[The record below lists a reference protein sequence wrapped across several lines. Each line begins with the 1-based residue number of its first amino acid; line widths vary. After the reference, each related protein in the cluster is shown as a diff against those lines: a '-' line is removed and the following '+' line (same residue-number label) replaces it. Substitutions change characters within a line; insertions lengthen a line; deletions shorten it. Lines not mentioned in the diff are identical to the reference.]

1 MAVFMKTKTLEERQ
15 LDQRCLD
22 DPLHATQDAIYVD
35 GPNSKRKRRQ
45 NDDEYEDLQ
54 PPNKYSTT
62 EKNEWETIQN
72 DNAQQPKKHSSEYK
86 RKEANACD
94 YNVPQ
99 AYRASTEAYNIKNK
113 HFKDDVRIDKNKH
126 TNAAKVADLETSSY
140 CSNHEG
146 SQYQRPYGDPQSQ
159 DFSMVEQQNN
169 TMRRQNDD
177 EYEDLQPPNKY
188 STRDKNEWGMIQN
201 DNAQQPK
208 KYSSAYKTK
217 HKHFQDDVRINK
229 NKHTN
234 AAKVAGLETS
244 SYCSNHEGSQNQ
256 SKNIS
261 KGACAAM
268 RANV

>member
-1 MAVFMKTKTLEERQ
+1 MKKVQKHAQIQDANILELKQKTKTLEERQ
-15 LDQRCLD
+15 LEQRCID

-35 GPNSKRKRRQ
+35 GPNSKRKRVYGDPQSQQFSMVEQQNNMMRRQ

-54 PPNKYSTT
+54 PPNKYCTT
-62 EKNEWETIQN
+62 DKNEWETIQN
-72 DNAQQPKKHSSEYK
+72 DNAQQPKKHSSAYK

-94 YNVPQ
+94 YNVLQ
-99 AYRASTEAYNIKNK
+99 AYRASTEAYNTKNK

-140 CSNHEG
+140 CSNHES
-146 SQYQRPYGDPQSQ
+146 SQYQRPYSDPQSQ
-159 DFSMVEQQNN
+159 DFSLVEQQNN

-208 KYSSAYKTK
+208 QYSSAYKVNFLI
-217 HKHFQDDVRINK
+217 HIN
-229 NKHTN
+229 TIR
-234 AAKVAGLETS
+234 T
-244 SYCSNHEGSQNQ
+244 
-256 SKNIS
+256 
-261 KGACAAM
+261 
-268 RANV
+268 